1 MMYYLLDWYYHGE
14 GDGATEEEDD
24 GNPGKD
30 ENGDVDGAPA
40 VYGEDDKACCC
51 CNCCWNIA
59 HCGDCVL
66 K

>member
-30 ENGDVDGAPA
+30 ENGDVGVASTLERYDTYLHTAQLMI
-40 VYGEDDKACCC
+40 DSFQIISKQ
-51 CNCCWNIA
+51 
-59 HCGDCVL
+59 
-66 K
+66 

>member
-30 ENGDVDGAPA
+30 ENGDVGVASTLERYDTYLHTAQLMI
-40 VYGEDDKACCC
+40 D
-51 CNCCWNIA
+51 
-59 HCGDCVL
+59 
-66 K
+66 